1 MESIISSIKLTQ
13 GWIQSEIR
21 VQIHRQ
27 GIWDNKV
34 KNPKRLTTKYIQIQ
48 EVQIQ
53 SRITLKISGIF
64 KNIIETEGKI
74 QSSFKE
80 TKQNEKSSNIRI
92 NPVRQIHNHKF
103 TIRSGSWGTKESENT
118 NSQIQN
124 EIVFSLSVNW
134 TIIFQQRF
142 LWENHYFLIP
152 FWFVVEL
159 QVSYGLGVFIQHEN
173 HWFTQ

>member
-1 MESIISSIKLTQ
+1 MTNSEWHCHKKNKEMESIISSIKSTQ

-27 GIWDNKV
+27 GIWDNKA
-34 KNPKRLTTKYIQIQ
+34 KNPKRLTTEYIQIQ

-74 QSSFKE
+74 QSSFEE
-80 TKQNEKSSNIRI
+80 TKQNKKLSSIRI

-103 TIRSGSWGTKESENT
+103 TIRNGSWRTKIWKYKSMNPKWDR
-118 NSQIQN
+118 N
-124 EIVFSLSVNW
+124 E
-134 TIIFQQRF
+134 
-142 LWENHYFLIP
+142 Y
-152 FWFVVEL
+152 
-159 QVSYGLGVFIQHEN
+159 
-173 HWFTQ
+173 